1 MGKGLRHIA
10 KIHGGIV
17 VRDSKGNEVTYSK
30 DGKVLESKKAKSN
43 S

>member
-17 VRDSKGNEVTYSK
+17 VRDKDGNEVAYDK
-30 DGKVLESKKAKSN
+30 DGKVLEKKKSKK
-43 S
+43 